1 MKNTLFQGTFQM
13 GSIFKNLL
21 LVRILSATMLM
32 TLQHANL
39 KKDNKNDNR
48 NSLNNAFTDLNER
61 AFY

>member
-1 MKNTLFQGTFQM
+1 M

>member
-1 MKNTLFQGTFQM
+1 M

-39 KKDNKNDNR
+39 KKDKNDNACF
-48 NSLNNAFTDLNER
+48 NA
-61 AFY
+61 